1 MIPILELFQKGLIN
15 LEKLVME
22 TYQSIGL
29 NSSQAILLIKSIN
42 KDNFILD
49 IKQVAKDANLSEE
62 DIKDLISD
70 LIAEKL
76 ITIEYIEGEAQFNF
90 KNLLVKMLSIYSVP
104 SETDSITNK
113 INWFH
118 KAINIEQTDISK
130 KDVTKWIEEGN
141 WQTIVSIA
149 SKIIDLNIS
158 VSSWHTIKEI
168 YKVET
173 KQKNSSLE
181 KVKELT
187 KINWLVD

>member
-113 INWFH
+113 IN
-118 KAINIEQTDISK
+118 
-130 KDVTKWIEEGN
+130 
-141 WQTIVSIA
+141 
-149 SKIIDLNIS
+149 
-158 VSSWHTIKEI
+158 
-168 YKVET
+168 
-173 KQKNSSLE
+173 
-181 KVKELT
+181 
-187 KINWLVD
+187 